1 MFDIKNNLPI
11 DFNDNSKVWIYQSSR
26 LFSIQE
32 AFEIE
37 DLMSNFVTNWKSHG
51 AAVKG
56 FANLFFGRFVLLMAD
71 ETNVTVGG
79 CSTDSS
85 VHLIKQIEATF
96 KVNMFDRQQ
105 LAFYIKDKIEILP
118 YSQLQYAYNN
128 NFINNETLFFNNL
141 VSTKKEVE
149 DKWITP
155 IYKSWLA
162 SKIVALVN

>member
-85 VHLIKQIEATF
+85 VHLIKQIESTF

>member
-37 DLMSNFVTNWKSHG
+37 DLMSNFITNWKSHG

-85 VHLIKQIEATF
+85 VHLIKQIESTF

>member
-155 IYKSWLA
+155 VYKTWLA
-162 SKIVALVN
+162 SKINVMVN